1 MDIHALSTSRATNFW
16 TMLHNQSETRT
27 YGVFFWSQIDVR
39 DLKYQNV
46 LFCHKIDWNKIFDIS

>member
-1 MDIHALSTSRATNFW
+1 MDIHALSTSRATNFL

-46 LFCHKIDWNKIFDIS
+46 LFCRKID